1 MVEKYNDSI
10 RNERHMNSIAEIDY
24 RYRQDTTLLK
34 RDILIAGK
42 NVQLSEQHT
51 TIVFIVALLLIV
63 VLGAVLVFVYVRRK
77 NERIYARQL
86 ALVTRLRMDNVKN
99 RISPH
104 FTLNVLNAIMP
115 AMRQYEELSHKMQ
128 LFVKVLRSNLLASD
142 KMAMT
147 LAEEMEV
154 VKDFVSLREQTNPVT
169 PHVSWHVDET
179 VDTGILVPTMCIQI
193 PVENAL
199 KYAFDGME
207 GCGEITVS
215 IDGRDR
221 GVLVSIRDNGCGYN
235 PGAHSNSER
244 GTGNGLK
251 MLYRTVE
258 MLNAKNTVKM
268 RFDIRNLSDAGERGT
283 LVTIYIPYSY
293 QFNL

>member
-1 MVEKYNDSI
+1 
-10 RNERHMNSIAEIDY
+10 MNSIAEIDY

-221 GVLVSIRDNGCGYN
+221 GALVSIRDNGCGYN

-258 MLNAKNTVKM
+258 MLNARNTVKM

>member
-221 GVLVSIRDNGCGYN
+221 GALVSIRDNGCGYN

-258 MLNAKNTVKM
+258 MLNARNTVKM

>member
-1 MVEKYNDSI
+1 
-10 RNERHMNSIAEIDY
+10 MNSIAEIDY

-258 MLNAKNTVKM
+258 MLNARNTVKM